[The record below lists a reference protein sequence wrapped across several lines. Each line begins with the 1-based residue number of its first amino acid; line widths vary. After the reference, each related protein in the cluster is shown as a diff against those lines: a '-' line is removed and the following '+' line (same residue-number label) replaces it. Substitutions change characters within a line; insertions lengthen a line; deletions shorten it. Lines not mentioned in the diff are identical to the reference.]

1 MIIKISLLLIFI
13 CIILGVSFG
22 LPAGIVS
29 LAIVIILM
37 LGVLNFHMLL
47 KHNNIP
53 KVLKLVT
60 IFTIVGII
68 IILAVVGF
76 TFDILSDF

>member
-13 CIILGVSFG
+13 CIILGLSYG
-22 LPAGIVS
+22 LPAGIVC
-29 LAIVIILM
+29 LAIVLILM
-37 LGVLNFHMLL
+37 LGMLNFHMVM

-60 IFTIVGII
+60 IFMIVGII
-68 IILAVVGF
+68 IILAVLGF
-76 TFDILSDF
+76 TFDIISDF

>member
-13 CIILGVSFG
+13 CIILGASFG

-37 LGVLNFHMLL
+37 LGMLNFHMLL

-60 IFTIVGII
+60 IFIIVGII

-76 TFDILSDF
+76 TFDIISDF